1 MRWLHRG
8 GYAVTIKITQ
18 VSISTGEVL
27 LTIVYDNPAGSEI
40 MFTFVLKKQD
50 LFERLRRIRELLGRS
65 LTLQDAKYALIAVV
79 NELRAGRLGVPEDFN
94 FSSVID
100 VELET

>member
-1 MRWLHRG
+1 M
-8 GYAVTIKITQ
+8 TIKITQ

-27 LTIVYDNPAGSEI
+27 LTIAYDNPAGSGT
-40 MFTFVLKKQD
+40 MFTFALKKQD
-50 LFERLRRIRELLGRS
+50 LFERLRRIRELLGRP
-65 LTLQDAKYALIAVV
+65 LTLQDAKFALIVIV
-79 NELRAGRLGVPEDFN
+79 NELRAGRIGVPEDFN

>member
-1 MRWLHRG
+1 M
-8 GYAVTIKITQ
+8 TIKITQ

-27 LTIVYDNPAGSEI
+27 LTIVYDNPAGSGT
-40 MFTFVLKKQD
+40 MFTLTLKKQD
-50 LFERLRRIRELLGRS
+50 LFERLRRIRELLGRP
-65 LTLQDAKYALIAVV
+65 LTLQDAKYALIAIV
-79 NELRAGRLGVPEDFN
+79 NELRAGRIGVPEDFN